1 MFAKK
6 SIISRGA
13 ITVLFWVAMWAWV
26 AMDLHQTY
34 LGDLEAAAAN
44 ASYMTRIMEGH
55 LLSISQKMDARL
67 LELVMSTRDSVL
79 AGGDLRAID
88 AYLHLGLADFPEIM
102 SFRLA
107 DAEGRTITS
116 SDGYTSADISDRAY
130 FQQLRDSPNEKFV
143 ISGPLKSKATN
154 EWVIIFARR
163 IETNDGKFAGVASA
177 VALCS
182 WFENFLRDL
191 SKVKDYV
198 VVVWSKDLEMITHW
212 PPMPSRI
219 GTRLETLQDDGSVD
233 PHLPYE
239 LLAGNALTGTFIRK
253 SHIGGIERFFH
264 FRNLRD
270 ANLPFVLV
278 LGQSKAAVL
287 EAWSQR
293 AAIYA
298 VLCSLI
304 TIISCFMLKE
314 WRARYRYMERLTE
327 RLTRE
332 MDEKNRESRTLL
344 DSIPDPAWM
353 VDADGHFMAINKTF
367 QKFKDMGEAQ
377 MLRLSVADVYSPEE
391 AHIFEQG
398 RQAVL
403 EQGAPLQQMVWVNVQ
418 DKTCPYEISRVPV
431 FDETGNIYRIVGIA
445 RDLTQHYE
453 AESRQQLISQLFDHA
468 RENLIILGQ
477 DLRIMLVNQT
487 FTNFIGYSQEELLGR
502 YPEEFLT
509 DEFDQPFIQAII
521 YQLRNT
527 GFWNGEF
534 RMRSKSG
541 KEKPLACR
549 IVSLDNQS
557 RRTKNWIVFMNDLS
571 ERKETEKRIK
581 HLTSVDAPTGLPNR
595 ATFLSRLDERLQAGD
610 LSALLVLHLNRLNHI
625 NDVYGHNVG
634 NFLLYRISR
643 RIRRLLRDSDAVG
656 RLSDDNFGIL
666 LGNTDP
672 YGIETILRKIVAAT
686 SRPVIIEGKSI
697 ASAVSLGACLVPDD
711 GQQTGELLRN
721 ANAAMHYALGAG
733 VNTYRFFAPDMSES
747 LILRLRREN
756 DLRKAMERHEL
767 QLYYQPQ
774 ADIVDGHIVGCEALL
789 RWMHPTQGVLSP
801 LEFIPLAEETGLIL
815 PIGKWVLEEA
825 CRQNKAWQDQGL
837 PPIVMAVNISVVQ
850 LMHKQLIGD
859 ITAALRDSGLEPR
872 WLELEITESILMEEQ
887 MTDMLQSLK
896 ALGIQLSIDDFGTG
910 YSSLA
915 YLRHYPFNKLK
926 IDQSFIRD
934 LCSDN
939 DATAIVRM
947 VLGMARELRLQTIAE
962 GVENQ
967 EQLGFLAAC
976 QCKEYQGFLC
986 SQPISAPAFGQLL
999 QERRAQKDQGAAH
1012 PGDHPG

>member
-6 SIISRGA
+6 FISRGV
-13 ITVLFWVAMWAWV
+13 ITILFWAAMWAWV

-34 LGDLEAAAAN
+34 HGDMETAAAN

-67 LELVMSTRDSVL
+67 LELVMIMREGML
-79 AGGDLRAID
+79 AGRDLRTID
-88 AYLHLGLADFPEIM
+88 AHLRLGMADFPEVM
-102 SFRLA
+102 SFRIA
-107 DAEGRTITS
+107 NAKGRTIAS
-116 SDGYTSADISDRAY
+116 SDGDTSVDISGRTY
-130 FQQLRDSPNEKFV
+130 FQQLRDSPNERFV
-143 ISGPLKSKATN
+143 TSGPLKSQVAD
-154 EWVIIFARR
+154 EWAIVFARR
-163 IETNDGKFAGVASA
+163 IEIGNGEFAGVASA
-177 VALCS
+177 VVLCG
-182 WFENFLRDL
+182 WFEDFLRDL
-191 SKVKDYV
+191 SKVKDYMV
-198 VVVWSKDLEMITHW
+198 VLWSKDLEMVAHW
-212 PPMPSRI
+212 PPLPGYI
-219 GTRLETLQDDGSVD
+219 GTQLQEIQDDDSMETRA
-233 PHLPYE
+233 PYE
-239 LLAGNALTGTFIRK
+239 LLTTGPLTGTFTRK
-253 SHIGGIERFFH
+253 SRIGGIKRFFH
-264 FRNLRD
+264 FRNMRD
-270 ANLPFVLV
+270 ANLPFVLI
-278 LGQSKAAVL
+278 LGQSRAAVL
-287 EAWSQR
+287 KAWSQR

-304 TIISCFMLKE
+304 TIISYFMLKE
-314 WRARYRYMERLTE
+314 WKARYRYMERLTE

-332 MDEKNRESRTLL
+332 MDEKTRESRTLL

-353 VDADGHFMAINKTF
+353 VDAGGHFVAINKTF
-367 QKFKDMGEAQ
+367 QMFRNMEEAQ
-377 MLRLSVADVYSPEE
+377 MLRLSVADVCSPEE
-391 AHIFEQG
+391 ARLFEQG
-398 RQAVL
+398 RQAIL
-403 EQGAPLQQMVWVNVQ
+403 EQGIPLQQMVWIGAP
-418 DKTCPYEISRVPV
+418 DKTRPYEISRVPI

-453 AESRQQLISQLFDHA
+453 AESRQQLISQLFEHA

-487 FTNFIGYSQEELLGR
+487 FTSLIGYSQEELLGR
-502 YPEEFLT
+502 YPEEFLAE
-509 DEFDQPFIQAII
+509 EFDQPFIQAII
-521 YQLRNT
+521 HQLRNT

-534 RMRSKSG
+534 RMRSKRG

-557 RRTKNWIVFMNDLS
+557 SRTKNWIVFMNDLS
-571 ERKETEKRIK
+571 ERKEIEKRIK
-581 HLTSVDAPTGLPNR
+581 HLTSIDAATGLPNR
-595 ATFLSRLDERLQAGD
+595 ATFLNRLDERLQAGD

-625 NDVYGHNVG
+625 NDVYGHSVG

-643 RIRRLLRDSDAVG
+643 RIRRLLRDNDALG

-666 LGNTDP
+666 LSNAEP
-672 YGIETILRKIVAAT
+672 YSIETILGKIVAAT
-686 SRPVIIEGKSI
+686 SRPVIIEGKSV

-711 GQQTGELLRN
+711 GQKTGELLRN
-721 ANAAMHYALGAG
+721 ANAAMHCALGTG
-733 VNTYRFFAPDMSES
+733 VNTYRFFAPDMSEN
-747 LILRLRREN
+747 LIQRLRREN

-774 ADIVDGHIVGCEALL
+774 ADIDDGRIVGCEALL

-801 LEFIPLAEETGLIL
+801 LEFISLAEETGLIL

-939 DATAIVRM
+939 DAVAIVRM
-947 VLGMARELRLQTIAE
+947 VLGMARELRLQTVAE

-967 EQLGFLAAC
+967 EQLGFLVAC

-999 QERRAQKDQGAAH
+999 QERHAQKD
-1012 PGDHPG
+1012 